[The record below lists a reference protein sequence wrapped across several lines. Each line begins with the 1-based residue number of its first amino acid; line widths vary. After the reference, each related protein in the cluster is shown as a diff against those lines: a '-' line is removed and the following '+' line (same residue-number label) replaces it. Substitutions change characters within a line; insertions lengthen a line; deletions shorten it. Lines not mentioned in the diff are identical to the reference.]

1 MVIVYIWNTICLNS
15 GHSNSWEV
23 PGNQISTRSET
34 LYDANVCPLRVSHT
48 SSCFTGHLLLHN
60 AVIDVMNVINNSIHN
75 RTVTERYCT
84 QMPESHRVFYNG
96 DWSIMVLLFGSV
108 VPGTI
113 ILTGNVGIAVTV
125 IKIGRRV
132 RPAMQHRNV
141 AQDVH
146 KTPTKLVFALTAM
159 FLCATLPFTLYIVN
173 MEYTRQVDNHTLA
186 MHQLVTVYVY
196 CSVWCN
202 HSFNCIV
209 YVMHG
214 TQFKKE
220 WNVIAQSIMT
230 IVTRAFNGA
239 AKSTASAIIR
249 PT

>member
-1 MVIVYIWNTICLNS
+1 
-15 GHSNSWEV
+15 
-23 PGNQISTRSET
+23 
-34 LYDANVCPLRVSHT
+34 
-48 SSCFTGHLLLHN
+48 
-60 AVIDVMNVINNSIHN
+60 MNVINNSIHN

-125 IKIGRRV
+125 IKIGRKV
-132 RPAMQHRNV
+132 RSDIQHRNI

-159 FLCATLPFTLYIVN
+159 FLCTTFTIYIVN
-173 MEYTRQVDNHTLA
+173 MDYSRQVDNHTLA

-196 CSVWCN
+196 SSVWCN
-202 HSFNCIV
+202 HSFNFIV

-230 IVTRAFNGA
+230 IVTRAFNKT